1 MFLYM
6 CLCVLMLL
14 FSYMIIAIIALHLYF
29 IHSLVFSLYFF
40 IINNQNNNTALI
52 YAEYQGF
59 TEIVKLLLDKGADLN
74 ATDKVSHCMCVYVV
88 LLIVVQSM

>member
-1 MFLYM
+1 MTV

-29 IHSLVFSLYFF
+29 IHSLISLYYMLM
-40 IINNQNNNTALI
+40 NNQVGMTALHK
-52 YAEYQGF
+52 AEEEGF
-59 TEIVKLLLDKGADLN
+59 TEIVKLLLDKGAEVN
-74 ATDKVSHCMCVYVV
+74 ITNKVSHCMCVYVV

>member
-1 MFLYM
+1 
-6 CLCVLMLL
+6 ML
-14 FSYMIIAIIALHLYF
+14 FYSYMIIAIIVLHLYF

-40 IINNQNNNTALI
+40 IMNNQNGNRALI
-52 YAEYQGF
+52 YAATGGF

-74 ATDKVSHCMCVYVV
+74 VTNKVSHCMCVYVV

>member
-40 IINNQNNNTALI
+40 IMNNQNGQTALHC
-52 YAEYQGF
+52 AANEGF
-59 TEIVKLLLDKGADLN
+59 TETVKLLLDKGADLN
-74 ATDKVSHCMCVYVV
+74 VTDSVSHCMCVYIV
-88 LLIVVQSM
+88 LLIVVQRM